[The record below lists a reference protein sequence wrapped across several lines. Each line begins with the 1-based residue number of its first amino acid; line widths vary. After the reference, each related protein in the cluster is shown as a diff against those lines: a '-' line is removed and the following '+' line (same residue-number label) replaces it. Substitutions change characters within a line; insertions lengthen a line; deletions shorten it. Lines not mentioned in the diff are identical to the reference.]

1 MSRERSR
8 GSGANSLRPT
18 MAMLAHSRGK
28 LRCSDGP
35 RGNNRARDRKMCSV

>member
-1 MSRERSR
+1 MSRERSS

-18 MAMLAHSRGK
+18 MALLAHSHGK

-35 RGNNRARDRKMCSV
+35 GGNNRARDREMCSV